1 MYQRFQVHM
10 EWGQSGYS
18 GAEENFMNYVE
29 GEGTL
34 VCDFTQM
41 MHEIF
46 IHQTIHDVLC
56 GYNMVGLVSSII

>member
-1 MYQRFQVHM
+1 MYQIFQVHM
-10 EWGQSGYS
+10 EWGQSVYS
-18 GAEENFMNYVE
+18 GAEEKFMNYVE

-34 VCDFTQM
+34 VFDFTQII
-41 MHEIF
+41 HGSF